1 MIWKWDFLVWF
12 SNSMQEKKTQRTSSM
27 FTDSKQVKMMHYWQ
41 SSYGMLHSW
50 QKNATNEQKN
60 VMCYPQNCVIH
71 TLPPL
76 LFILQQNTL
85 NHHPLND
92 KQNLESNFLEAPQS
106 KVWWVAQKKGE
117 RCLAV
122 HVLRKNGCVHHRIYI
137 YRGARSLF
145 LQSSA
150 AMRSHY
156 IIMPQSPKIESH
168 VTLFARWE
176 ESFSTTLPPQ
186 ASVLYFLE
194 KEKIRLAWQK

>member
-1 MIWKWDFLVWF
+1 MFLVWF

-76 LFILQQNTL
+76 LFILCAKHTKP
-85 NHHPLND
+85 HHPQND
-92 KQNLESNFLEAPQS
+92 KQNLESTNFLEALVKFDES
-106 KVWWVAQKKGE
+106 CKKVNVAYWGKMGVY
-117 RCLAV
+117 L
-122 HVLRKNGCVHHRIYI
+122 HRIYI
-137 YRGARSLF
+137 YRGAARSLF
-145 LQSSA
+145 QSSA

-176 ESFSTTLPPQ
+176 ESSPPTSF
-186 ASVLYFLE
+186 SVLCTFWR
-194 KEKIRLAWQK
+194 KKK